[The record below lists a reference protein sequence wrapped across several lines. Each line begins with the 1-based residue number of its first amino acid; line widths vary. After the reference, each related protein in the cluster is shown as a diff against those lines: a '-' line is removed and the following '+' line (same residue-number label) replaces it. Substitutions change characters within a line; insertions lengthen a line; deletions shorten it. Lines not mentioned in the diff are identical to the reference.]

1 MISFYVGNRLAPFMG
16 FFSRKKEEKEQVE
29 MPQGGNELYV
39 DRRFN
44 IYWLLGYSPFEDYT
58 IEQLHSAMDLEI
70 KKLSRVLRTQPV
82 EMVRVKTQKKL
93 DKIQDIYDKEDD
105 IAHER
110 DDAILMFNE
119 DMLRYNNELSTDRE
133 KIDSAIVRSGWR
145 GDGINALSIEGMPQ
159 CAHCAYIN
167 RKVKKC
173 IHCGK
178 KL

>member
-1 MISFYVGNRLAPFMG
+1 MG
-16 FFSRKKEEKEQVE
+16 FFSRNKEEKEQAR
-29 MPQGGNELYV
+29 MPQGGSELYV

-44 IYWLLGYSPFEDYT
+44 IYWLLGYSPFEDYSA
-58 IEQLHSAMDLEI
+58 EQFRSAMDLEI

-93 DKIQDIYDKEDD
+93 DKIQDIYDKEDV
-105 IAHER
+105 IAGER
-110 DDAILMFNE
+110 EDAVLMFNE

-133 KIDSAIVRSGWR
+133 KIDSAIIRSGWR
-145 GDGINALSIEGMPQ
+145 GDGINPLSVEGLPQ
-159 CAHCAYIN
+159 CSHCGYIN

-173 IHCGK
+173 IHCGR